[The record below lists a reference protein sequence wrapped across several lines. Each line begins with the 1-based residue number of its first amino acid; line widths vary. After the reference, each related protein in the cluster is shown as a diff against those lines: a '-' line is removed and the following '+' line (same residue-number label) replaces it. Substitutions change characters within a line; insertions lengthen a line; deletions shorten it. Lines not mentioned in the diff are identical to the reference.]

1 MTLATIGMIPRRG
14 QDWRYVVALRL
25 LDPVKTRCINC
36 AHIAV
41 FFAYTKI
48 VTKSDQQDPT
58 RQDDP
63 FTGFQGLDMN
73 ETGIWGSSWG
83 GQFWIPLPWARS
95 RCS

>member
-1 MTLATIGMIPRRG
+1 MIPRRG
-14 QDWRYVVALRL
+14 QDSRYVAALRL
-25 LDPVKTRCINC
+25 LDPGGTRCINC
-36 AHIAV
+36 AHMAV

-48 VTKSDQQDPT
+48 VTKSDQPDPT

-73 ETGIWGSSWG
+73 ETGIWGWG
-83 GQFWIPLPWARS
+83 GQGWGRQISLPWPQS